1 MRTFESHPTL
11 EPTVVE
17 GNWELVRKAVSACC
31 LQGPEELRA
40 TIIDE
45 LFGSESGRR
54 RKGEFAYELAAQAIA
69 AQSGNRSC

>member
-1 MRTFESHPTL
+1 M
-11 EPTVVE
+11 
-17 GNWELVRKAVSACC
+17 VRKAVSACC